1 MFCECSHCCDGK
13 SVGKL
18 HFEKLVLVEYP
29 LEGFLLLLPA
39 VPPVDQVGLGPG
51 QYLPVFEGP
60 VVRPALVFECHV
72 LPAVFLPDVG
82 VAARVACERLDG
94 DLEVG
99 AEDVTPQALPLGKS
113 LVTLG
118 GKEKVEILKNIYK
131 NLKIIKNRYK
141 SKNIILDLLD
151 NFDNFA

>member
-1 MFCECSHCCDGK
+1 MFFECSHCCDSK
-13 SVGKL
+13 SIGKL

-29 LEGFLLLLPA
+29 LKGLLLLLPA
-39 VPPVDQVGLGPG
+39 VPPVDQVGLGPS

-82 VAARVACERLDG
+82 VAARVAGERLDG

-99 AEDVTPQALPLGKS
+99 AEDVTPQALPLGKP
-113 LVTLG
+113 LIALG
-118 GKEKVEILKNIYK
+118 GRRKLKF
-131 NLKIIKNRYK
+131 LKIEN
-141 SKNIILDLLD
+141 
-151 NFDNFA
+151 NFS